1 LLIKILLKAKE
12 PLSVGMESMGIRTLL
27 YKLPVIL
34 KNGEI
39 IEIPIIPGNTFRG
52 MIRDTMS
59 KKFILDIC
67 EQSANTGSSQINVD
81 AGTALTMFSGG
92 ILKKRGQS
100 SKTTIQELIGE
111 YARYL
116 LPLSILGF
124 AFSNTIVP
132 GKVKVGCGYPLTRET
147 EEIVKDIYWED
158 TNLTIEDILTTVLLT
173 RKNDIGKIS
182 QIHQIKLNEETID
195 NYLGEDTETGALQQ
209 RMERE
214 AVIPGTQFVTFI
226 RDVLPL
232 RPEEK
237 GLLWATLEEIKS
249 IGGGIARGFGEVE
262 LSLID
267 GEGTEETKTAY
278 TKFIKENRDNILVQL
293 NKSPLKIE

>member
-1 LLIKILLKAKE
+1 MLIKILLKAKE

-59 KKFILDIC
+59 KKFILDVC
-67 EQSANTGSSQINVD
+67 EQSADTGSSQIDVD

-92 ILKKRGQS
+92 ILKKGGQS
-100 SKTTIQELIGE
+100 SKATIQELIGE